1 MHIPPNV
8 TANIE
13 TIPLKMNKY
22 KNIDL
27 EIEKCVFLL
36 NAKEE
41 NPGLYELIW
50 ELSYYE
56 ISIEDKY
63 KIAHIILNDI
73 LFNGLA
79 VLEKYSDLS
88 LKNKVDTIQT
98 EKIEEILNNPVSWYP
113 DYENFVIV
121 ITDKGEEYLE
131 NVDSQVLQKLSNRFL
146 TNK

>member
-1 MHIPPNV
+1 
-8 TANIE
+8 
-13 TIPLKMNKY
+13 MNNY
-22 KNIDL
+22 NNIDL
-27 EIEKCVFLL
+27 ELEKCVFLI

-79 VLEKYSDLS
+79 ILEKYSDLS
-88 LKNKVDTIQT
+88 LKNKVETIQT
-98 EKIEEILNNPVSWYP
+98 EKIEEILNNPVSRYP

-121 ITDKGEEYLE
+121 ITNKGEKYLE
-131 NVDSQVLQKLSNRFL
+131 NVDYQVLQKLSNRFL
-146 TNK
+146 TKK